1 MANLAK
7 DVANAGLDTSQAL
20 VAPHIAGDLIA
31 GEALEA
37 CSPCYIKA
45 SDGKAYQSNG
55 TAADEAAKFD
65 GFTGKAY
72 AIGQAVT
79 LFGVG
84 FRGRYSAGT
93 LVPGT
98 NLFIGTVA
106 GSLADAATTGG
117 VRAIARAVSSTDFRV
132 TKNSDQA

>member
-7 DVANAGLDTSQAL
+7 DALAGLDTSQAMT
-20 VAPHIAGDLIA
+20 APHVAGDILA

-37 CSPCYIKA
+37 CAPCYIKA
-45 SDGKAYQSNG
+45 ADGKVYQSNG
-55 TAADEAAKFD
+55 TAANEAAKFD

-72 AIGQAVT
+72 KIGQAVT

-84 FRGRYSAGT
+84 CRLRYSAGT
-93 LVPGT
+93 LTPGT
-98 NLFIGTVA
+98 DLFVGTIA

-117 VRAIARAVSSTDFRV
+117 VRAIARAINATDVRV
-132 TKNSDQA
+132 TKNTDAA